1 MKKLLLIITMLVL
14 GIGSTWADIITVQAS
29 DRVKNLG
36 GKYYTIHYKFGNGS
50 LYPVIY
56 NGTTLI
62 CSENQNATP
71 ETFYFS
77 FADENGFY
85 KIRLCS
91 VQKYWTFDR
100 NPLIGEEANAAQIQI
115 FANQNSGTYRI
126 CGLNTSASTGNSRC
140 YMAQGNGGE
149 MNYNSKDWAQNSSSG
164 NIDVYYP
171 QTAGNWCSEVILTEV
186 SNPTFTE
193 TTSLT
198 SGWYQVRVADTNRNL
213 TNNYITTMDTEYEG
227 GYPAKSAAL
236 GSNKG
241 ATMLYFE
248 VDGDA
253 GSGNDK
259 TGQWIYVRDSKGRYM
274 THTAQSSITKP
285 DANNKI
291 CAVFYTSSAK
301 TQLVFTTAQQG
312 ETRVSWK
319 NLENYIGSAVNEY
332 PVFYAGKAGEAY
344 SNNAWTVNIEGANGS
359 ETVTYNGTETH
370 YGFNTVYNNGTFFFA
385 QGVTPEASDFT
396 INRGAESDKY
406 DINIDATNKI
416 IKILPYNIY
425 TGSTK
430 TITSTEWNNQEN
442 WISQVWGANGPG
454 TTGSNM
460 WNPIYLK
467 GVTATGISFEGWKL
481 RIKLEKSNLTATTLK
496 LQTADND
503 IVTIDV
509 DKDSELKL
517 TMSDEEENG
526 DPGTHNYNIDGT
538 LTINT
543 NSGHFK
549 NNTNDNIINLG
560 TTGKFKF
567 NSNSSVTYSTKF
579 TINATLNDPANYNT
593 IYSRELATFTNV
605 TLNNLTVN
613 ISGTEGWTQVDSEAA
628 LKTQTTAGKFYY
640 IEKITN
646 TGVILHTYKQRAY
659 TVGDN
664 TKFSEIYYD
673 GFFND
678 YMYIYIPSGKKLTI
692 DTNIDNL
699 ASSPIIK
706 AESNTSVIQ
715 INEGVTLYSDN
726 LTGGQNPKIKGAGTF
741 KTKYSV
747 DPAVALGVTF
757 DTDWTGIVARAN
769 ATVGGPFNFNN
780 LVNGTSSKV
789 QVMNVTGWV
798 EGYSTTNANIILING
813 AQNYGFCVN
822 GANDNNTYTFT
833 GNLSGSG
840 DFMYNQFDQ
849 GDRNPIYNF
858 SGNLSEWTGKFNLK
872 ENGTGTTTVNVTS
885 TGNINAGFLNSSTKT
900 NILALNFESNSQ
912 QNINGVITKS
922 GSGSLNISLKG
933 TGPKTIGNNI
943 TANNLTIINSNGA
956 EISISGSRTIN
967 VVNLYAYIDNN
978 NTLSPLNINMNTDDI
993 ATKLGEDESC
1003 TLISVTGS
1011 YNASSL
1017 TINGKENVTVGDYD
1031 YYISYNDNAITLR
1044 RRYYSRNVT
1053 SGNFGSIC
1061 LPNGAKVSQMTGVA
1075 KVLEV
1080 TEITTDRVNMIEVEE
1095 MTPGVPYIFKSN
1107 ATTINLTLKGE
1118 TATEPNNS
1126 TQNYLVGN
1134 FETPVFV
1141 PISDN
1146 SNTYYILQSNQ
1157 FRKVTEA
1164 STIKSGSNR
1173 CYLKVPVTPS
1183 SSRQAILGIDI
1194 DEDSATGIDA
1204 INSLINNDAE
1214 IYDLNGRRLNDLR
1227 KGINIV
1233 NGVKVIVK

>member
-1 MKKLLLIITMLVL
+1 MKKILLIITMLVL

-50 LYPVIY
+50 IYPVIY

-91 VQKYWTFDR
+91 VQKYWRFDR

-126 CGLNTSASTGNSRC
+126 CGLNTSASTFNSRC

-193 TTSLT
+193 TTNLT
-198 SGWYQVRVADTNRNL
+198 SGWYQVRIADDNRNL
-213 TNNYITTMDTEYEG
+213 TDKFITTMDNEISN
-227 GYPAKSAAL
+227 YPAHSAAL
-236 GSNKG
+236 GENKG
-241 ATMLYFE
+241 ATMFYIN
-248 VDGDA
+248 VKNSHD
-253 GSGNDK
+253 
-259 TGQWIYVRDSKGRYM
+259 TGKWISVRDSRGRYM
-274 THTAQSSITKP
+274 TRTAESSISEP
-285 DANNKI
+285 NDNI
-291 CAVFYTSSAK
+291 CAVYFTSSAK
-301 TQLVFTTAQQG
+301 TQLVFTSALTG
-312 ETRVSWK
+312 TNRVSWK
-319 NLENYIGSAVNEY
+319 ALNNYIGVGAENEF

-344 SNNAWTVNIEGANGS
+344 SNNAWTVNIEGAKGT
-359 ETVTYNGTETH
+359 ETVSYNGDGTH
-370 YGFNTVYNNGTFFFA
+370 YGFSTVYNNGTFFFA
-385 QGVTPEASDFT
+385 QGVTPNESDFT
-396 INRGAESDKY
+396 FNRGAESDKY
-406 DINIDATNKI
+406 DIDIDTENKI

-430 TITSTEWNNQEN
+430 TISSTEWNNQEN

-467 GVTATGISFEGWKL
+467 DVKEATGISFEGWKL
-481 RIKLEKSNLTATTLK
+481 RLKLENSNLTATTLK

-509 DKDSELKL
+509 DKDSELEL
-517 TMSDEEENG
+517 TMSADEANG

-543 NSGHFK
+543 NSGHFTD
-549 NNTNDNIINLG
+549 NTNDNYINLG
-560 TTGKFKF
+560 TTGKFNF
-567 NSNSSVTYSTKF
+567 NSESSVTHSRSF

-593 IYSRELATFTNV
+593 VYSRELATFTNV

-613 ISGTEGWTQVDSEAA
+613 IDGTDGWTPVNSKEE
-628 LKTQTTAGKFYY
+628 LTTRTNPGKFYY
-640 IEKITN
+640 IEKTNN
-646 TGVILHTYKQRAY
+646 TGVILHTYMQRAY
-659 TVGDN
+659 TVEDN

-673 GFFND
+673 GFFNE
-678 YMYIYIPSGKKLTI
+678 YMYIYIPSGKKLTL
-692 DTNIDNL
+692 DKNL
-699 ASSPIIK
+699 EDIYLDSSPIIK

-715 INEGVTLYSDN
+715 INEGYTLYSDN
-726 LTGGQNPKIKGAGTF
+726 IISGQNPKIIGAGTF
-741 KTKYSV
+741 KTKTYTTSV
-747 DPAVALGVTF
+747 PLNVTLG
-757 DTDWTGIVARAN
+757 DEWTGTVARAN
-769 ATVGGPFNFNN
+769 ATVGGPFDFGN
-780 LVNGTSSKV
+780 LVNGSHSKV

-885 TGNINAGFLNSSTKT
+885 TGNINAGFKNSSTKANT
-900 NILALNFESNSQ
+900 LELIFSSNSD
-912 QNINGVITKS
+912 QNINGEVTTSSKNNT
-922 GSGSLNISLKG
+922 LNISLKG

-1031 YYISYNDNAITLR
+1031 YYISYNDNAIILS

-1107 ATTINLTLKGE
+1107 ASAINLTLKG
-1118 TATEPNNS
+1118 ATEANPVDDPE
-1126 TQNYLVGN
+1126 NYLVGN
-1134 FETPVFV
+1134 FSPVTV
-1141 PISDN
+1141 PTSDQ
-1146 SNTYYILQSNQ
+1146 NTSYYVLQSNK
-1157 FRKVTEA
+1157 FKKVTSA
-1164 STIKSGSNR
+1164 SSITSGSNR
-1173 CYLKVPVTPS
+1173 CYLKVPVTS
-1183 SSRQAILGIDI
+1183 DSRQSILGIAV
-1194 DEDSATGIDA
+1194 DESGATGIDA
-1204 INSLINNDAE
+1204 MNSLINNNAE
-1214 IYDLNGRRLNDLR
+1214 IYDINGRKLKDLR